1 MSLPLCLF
9 IEMGETHERD
19 VPKDI
24 TNRVCREGG
33 LDFTY
38 EACARLVNGAL
49 RRMIFMV
56 IHREHTLWLLFLL
69 IMSMG

>member
-38 EACARLVNGAL
+38 EGCARLVNGAL
-49 RRMIFMV
+49 RRMIFIV
-56 IHREHTLWLLFLL
+56 VHREHTLWLLFLL